1 MEDTK
6 TNPKY
11 KDRLFSFIFGN
22 EKNKKWTLALY
33 NAVNHSNYTNPD
45 DIEINTLEN
54 AVYMGM
60 KNDVSFLLHTAINL
74 YEHQST
80 YNPNMPARQLI
91 YLGKLFE
98 KHIKKYNCNMYGTKR
113 IELPVPKFVVFYNG
127 LKDTADEEY
136 LYLSDLF
143 PKESRDDADV
153 TARVR
158 MININYGHNKELLD
172 ACRPL
177 YEYAWFVEQIRVGCR
192 SSNNDEEKSEAISKA
207 LTEMPDTFSIK
218 EFLLEN
224 RAEVEMSCLTEYN
237 EAETMNMLKEEARE
251 EGLAEGREIGL
262 AEGRAEGLK
271 QGLEKGRLEG
281 EQNGYRMSVQNVALC
296 LMSKDASLSE
306 EDALKEATR
315 MVMGEKRN

>member
-6 TNPKY
+6 INKKY

-45 DIEINTLEN
+45 DIEINTIEE
-54 AVYMGM
+54 VMYMGM
-60 KNDVSFLLHTAINL
+60 KNDVSFLFHSLVSL

-80 YNPNMPARQLI
+80 YNPNIPARQLI

-98 KHIKKYNCNMYGTKR
+98 RHIKKYKCNVYGTKR

-127 LKDTADEEY
+127 QKDTADEEY

-143 PKESRDDADV
+143 PQASRDEADV
-153 TARVR
+153 TVRVR

-172 ACRPL
+172 ACKPL
-177 YEYAWFVEQIRVGCR
+177 YEYAWFVEQIRIGC
-192 SSNNDEEKSEAISKA
+192 KA
-207 LTEMPDTFSIK
+207 LTDDDEKVNAINKVLADMPDTFSIK

-224 RAEVEMSCLTEYN
+224 RVEVEMSCLTEYN
-237 EAETMNMLKEEARE
+237 QAETLNQFKEEGRE
-251 EGLAEGREIGL
+251 EGLAEGRAEGRKEGL
-262 AEGRAEGLK
+262 AEGREEGR
-271 QGLEKGRLEG
+271 QEAFG
-281 EQNGYRMSVQNVALC
+281 EVTQNLALY
-296 LMSKDASLSE
+296 LMSNDVSLTE

-315 MVMGEKRN
+315 MVTRKSAE

>member
-6 TNPKY
+6 TNSKY

-113 IELPVPKFVVFYNG
+113 IELPVPKFV
-127 LKDTADEEY
+127 
-136 LYLSDLF
+136 
-143 PKESRDDADV
+143 
-153 TARVR
+153 
-158 MININYGHNKELLD
+158 
-172 ACRPL
+172 
-177 YEYAWFVEQIRVGCR
+177 EQIRVGCR

-207 LTEMPDTFSIK
+207 LTDMPDTFSIK

-237 EAETMNMLKEEARE
+237 EAETMNMLKEEAWE

-262 AEGRAEGLK
+262 AEGLK

-281 EQNGYRMSVQNVALC
+281 EQDGYRMSVQNVALC